1 MSAMFPLISLLHLL
15 STAVMVGVIWIVQLT
30 HYPTFRFIDSAKF
43 KPLVTF
49 HCRSINFIVLPSML
63 LEASTGALLLFSGER
78 STLFLISLFILLVIW
93 ASTFLIQVP
102 LHERLKMGADYVVI
116 EELISSNWIRTVGWS
131 VRIILLIIFCRG
143 L

>member
-1 MSAMFPLISLLHLL
+1 
-15 STAVMVGVIWIVQLT
+15 
-30 HYPTFRFIDSAKF
+30 
-43 KPLVTF
+43 
-49 HCRSINFIVLPSML
+49 ML